1 MLQLL
6 PMLAMPKL
14 AHLQSELSGALEQL
28 IALMI
33 SCPENLASSALLQVR
48 SHLRP
53 PSFPSG
59 CGSRENAESISD
71 TTGFSGRSSSQVQRT
86 CATTL
91 RLLFRI
97 YEGTSS
103 RDRCNLIDTH
113 THPNTNTNSTTHSL
127 SLSLTLSSSLSL
139 CFAHTHLLYSITLTP
154 TLTLTLTLTL
164 KLALTLTHHSLRL
177 QVAPVSISRPNLRC
191 QAEEYECT
199 IDMSS
204 RDRCDLM
211 RAASCRLIAVMLAAY
226 PSLCNA
232 SLRSDA
238 IWKGVCSHV
247 ASGEHLSPPH
257 MYSLSQREAISRP
270 VLIIC
275 QDLPVKIATYR
286 PER

>member
-48 SHLRP
+48 SHLKP

-59 CGSRENAESISD
+59 CSSGENADSISD
-71 TTGFSGRSSSQVQRT
+71 TTGFSGCSSSQVQRT

-97 YEGTSS
+97 HEGTSS
-103 RDRCNLIDTH
+103 RDRCNLIGTH
-113 THPNTNTNSTTHSL
+113 THPNTYTNSTTHSL
-127 SLSLTLSSSLSL
+127 SLSLSLSL
-139 CFAHTHLLYSITLTP
+139 HLFLCFTHTHLLYSIT
-154 TLTLTLTLTL
+154 
-164 KLALTLTHHSLRL
+164 LTLTHHSLRL